1 MLQAVS
7 VQGPPGPGETS
18 AVQLWRFNRD
28 FLGFMEDCVARYGD
42 TFTIRPFPYDRFVV
56 ATAPADVEAVLT
68 DRERFAGGDAA
79 GLIEPVVGRYSVILA
94 SGQTHMRQ
102 RKRLL
107 APFHGEH
114 VAKWAQRIEALAAD
128 ELDALP
134 VGRPVQL
141 RPVMQRITFSV
152 ICHIVF
158 GLTDPARIER
168 FQRAVARM
176 MDPRLSAL
184 LFFPSLL
191 RRRGP
196 LNPARPFLTRRDAVD
211 ALIGRLIAER
221 RADPGHKD
229 RDDVLSLLMA
239 ARHEDGTALSDR
251 ELRDELMGLLIA
263 GHETTATGLA
273 WAAERLA
280 RNPAAQQRLAAEL
293 DSADKPVYLDAVIQE
308 TLRLRPPVIDAVR
321 TTVTETELGG
331 HRIARDTIV
340 SAMFTVTHRRAD
352 VWPEP
357 LAFKPERFLDGR
369 PAPYSYTPFGG
380 GIRRCVGATLANFEM
395 RIVLTAL
402 LRRFRLEAASSR
414 DEAIR
419 LAGITLIPAR
429 GATVILEPGQAG
441 LGSDARRD
449 PSRRS
454 EAPIRR

>member
-1 MLQAVS
+1 MILPMNVQA
-7 VQGPPGPGETS
+7 PPGPRAAS

-28 FLGFMEDCVARYGD
+28 FLGFMEDCVAHYGD
-42 TFTIRPFPYDRFVV
+42 TFTIHPFPYDRFVV

-114 VAKWAQRIEALAAD
+114 VAKWAERIEALAAA

-134 VGRPVQL
+134 IAAPVAL
-141 RPVMQRITFSV
+141 RPAMQRITFAV

-168 FQRAVARM
+168 FQRTVARM
-176 MDPRLSAL
+176 MDPKLSAL

-196 LNPARPFLTRRDAVD
+196 LNPARPFLERRDAVD
-211 ALIGRLIAER
+211 ALIGELIAER
-221 RADPGHKD
+221 RADPERGH
-229 RDDVLSLLMA
+229 RDDVLSLLMS
-239 ARHEDGTALSDR
+239 ARHEDGAALSDR

-280 RNPAAQQRLAAEL
+280 RTPAAQQRLADEL
-293 DSADKPVYLDAVIQE
+293 GSGDKPAYLDAVIQE

-321 TTVTETELGG
+321 TTVTDTELGG
-331 HRIARDTIV
+331 HRIAKDTIV
-340 SAMFTVTHRRAD
+340 SAMFSVTHRRAD
-352 VWPEP
+352 LWPDP

-369 PAPYSYTPFGG
+369 PAPYSFTPFGG

-402 LRRFRLEAASSR
+402 LGRFWLQAASDR
-414 DEAIR
+414 DESIR

-429 GATVILEPGQAG
+429 GATVTLARADAG
-441 LGSDARRD
+441 FSSGVRRGSRAR
-449 PSRRS
+449 
-454 EAPIRR
+454 AA